1 MNQGVFLDR
10 ASVDIGDLDL
20 GPIESTL
27 DHWVWHD
34 QTHPA
39 EIAERIAGAQVVV
52 CNKVPLRTDALRAAK
67 GLQLICVTATGI
79 NNIDLETAR
88 QCGITVC
95 NVRGYATPSVVQHV
109 FTLTLALTTRLLDYN
124 NAVRNGQWQN
134 SNQFCL
140 LDYPIAEL
148 AGKTLGIIGY
158 GELGQA
164 VAKVGVAFGMRILV
178 AQSLTGH
185 SESTRVALDT
195 LLQQSDIVSLHCPL
209 TEQTRGLI
217 GEREL
222 ACMKPNALLINTAR
236 GGIVDELALVN
247 ALRGGVIGGA
257 GFDVLSVEPPP
268 PGHPLLAGDIPNL
281 IVTPHT
287 AWASRESRQ
296 RLLNEVSENVRAF
309 FSGTPRNVV

>member
-20 GPIESTL
+20 GPLESTL
-27 DHWVWHD
+27 DHWVWYD
-34 QTHPA
+34 QTGPA
-39 EIAERIAGAQVVV
+39 EIAERIAGAQVLV
-52 CNKVPLRTDALRAAK
+52 CNKVPLRTDILRAAK
-67 GLQLICVTATGI
+67 GLRLICVTATGT

-109 FTLTLALTTRLLDYN
+109 FSLVLALTTRLLDYT
-124 NAVRNGQWQN
+124 NAVRNGKWQK
-134 SNQFCL
+134 STQFCL
-140 LDYPIAEL
+140 LDYPITEL
-148 AGKTLGIIGY
+148 EGKTLGIIGY

-178 AQSLTGH
+178 AQSSTGH
-185 SESTRVALDT
+185 SDNARVPLDT
-195 LLQQSDIVSLHCPL
+195 LLQQSDVVSLHCPL

-222 ACMKPNALLINTAR
+222 ARMKPNALLINTAR
-236 GGIVDELALVN
+236 GGIVDETAIVS
-247 ALRGGVIGGA
+247 ALRHGVIGGA
-257 GFDVLSVEPPP
+257 GFDVLSIEPPP
-268 PGHPLLAGDIPNL
+268 SGHPLLAGDIPNL

-296 RLLNEVSENVRAF
+296 RLLNEVGENVRDF
-309 FSGTPRNVV
+309 FSGRPRNAV